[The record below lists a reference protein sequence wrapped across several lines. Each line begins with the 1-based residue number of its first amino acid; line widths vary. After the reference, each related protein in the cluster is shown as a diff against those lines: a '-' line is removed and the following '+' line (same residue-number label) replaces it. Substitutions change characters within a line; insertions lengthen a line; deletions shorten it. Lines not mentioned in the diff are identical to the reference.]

1 MATFDPWLGNA
12 NPTDQSKNDYIRRLK
27 AALVD
32 NAGLKIASGTY
43 TGDAT
48 SPRDITLSDVDLR
61 IAFIILGDDT
71 GTNTMAISFE
81 GMSPSSIIMVD
92 GSAPVANTTTISSI
106 GTGVFTVNNNTY
118 SNASGSTYY
127 YTVFGS

>member
-32 NAGLKIASGTY
+32 NAGLKIESGTY

-61 IAFIILGDDT
+61 ISFIILGDDT

-92 GSAPVANTTTISSI
+92 GSAPVANATTISSI

>member
-1 MATFDPWLGNA
+1 MGSFDPWLGNS
-12 NPTDQSKNDYIRRLK
+12 NPTDQAKNDYIRRLK

-32 NAGLKIASGTY
+32 TQGLKIESGTY
-43 TGDAT
+43 TGDAS
-48 SPRDITLSDVDLR
+48 SPRDITLSNVDLR
-61 IAFIILGDDT
+61 IAWIILGDNT
-71 GTNTMAISFE
+71 GTKTMAISFE
-81 GMSPSSIIMVD
+81 GMSPTSLILID
-92 GSAPVANTTTISSI
+92 GAAPTSNATTISSL